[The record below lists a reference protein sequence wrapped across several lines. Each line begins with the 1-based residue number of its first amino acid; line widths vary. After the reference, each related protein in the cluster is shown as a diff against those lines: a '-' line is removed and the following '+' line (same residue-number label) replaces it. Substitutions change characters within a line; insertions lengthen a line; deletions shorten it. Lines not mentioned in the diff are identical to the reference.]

1 MMTFYAAIGTYRIRT
16 ENGHK
21 VPYIQKL
28 GKLYPISIPEFV
40 IWSTLLWEV
49 MTYDELKKH
58 YDEQIRELKGNRPS
72 FDELLSMLAKRK
84 LIVKGMGYTG
94 VDALYNMLS
103 DAFVIPFRISGGRRL
118 WSVLKLWHNGKI
130 SAHQACKILKTR
142 VSTKMEDRVMRLVEQ
157 TPLSTA
163 EIIRC
168 VERGIEDVSTA
179 DKVIAGVYPDSA
191 QATIANEEFMSE
203 YSNDVLEAI
212 SNLYLNHEVVLE
224 VV

>member
-1 MMTFYAAIGTYRIRT
+1 MPYR
-16 ENGHK
+16 
-21 VPYIQKL
+21 QKR

-58 YDEQIRELKGNRPS
+58 YDEQIRELKGNRPG

-103 DAFVIPFRISGGRRL
+103 DAFVIPFRISGGRKL
-118 WSVLKLWHNGKI
+118 WSALKLWHKGKI

-191 QATIANEEFMSE
+191 QDTIANEEFMSE
-203 YSNDVLEAI
+203 HSNDVLEAI

>member
-1 MMTFYAAIGTYRIRT
+1 MKEKTKKPRYNLGQNVLWMLRQAHAVHRDDVPVITVIRALAVAGT
-16 ENGHK
+16 G
-21 VPYIQKL
+21 
-28 GKLYPISIPEFV
+28 
-40 IWSTLLWEV
+40 
-49 MTYDELKKH
+49 
-58 YDEQIRELKGNRPS
+58 
-72 FDELLSMLAKRK
+72 
-84 LIVKGMGYTG
+84 
-94 VDALYNMLS
+94 
-103 DAFVIPFRISGGRRL
+103 ISGL
-118 WSVLKLWHNGKI
+118 LL
-130 SAHQACKILKTR
+130 A
-142 VSTKMEDRVMRLVEQ
+142 
-157 TPLSTA
+157 P